1 MLGACQAAGPCRFRD
16 SLLRALRQGTELRWA
31 KGSLIAQAADSQKR
45 QKRRL
50 RSISMM
56 LRALLIYVLCA
67 GTLAFGQNPDYNF
80 YREFRNVFTP
90 DAWANNPSTTND
102 QIVEDY
108 AAKLRAEGVRQA
120 EVARRVSL
128 IRTSRPRL
136 ESDYWNRFYTAESSK
151 FNRAPN
157 AFVMKIVED
166 MRPGIALDYAMGEG
180 RNSIYLAQLGWE
192 VWGFDP
198 ADAAIALAQER
209 ATKLGLTLHTAA
221 VRDSEFDFGK
231 ERFDLIV
238 FSWAMPLV
246 PIETVLDA
254 LKPGGTV
261 VMEAAAD
268 YVGRNGMAKMFD
280 ALRIVRYEI
289 VVDTADFYG
298 RRQTDIVRMVAV
310 KP

>member
-1 MLGACQAAGPCRFRD
+1 
-16 SLLRALRQGTELRWA
+16 
-31 KGSLIAQAADSQKR
+31 
-45 QKRRL
+45 
-50 RSISMM
+50 MM